1 MMRTSGAKRALFGIA
16 AACGA
21 LLMGASAQA
30 QGVNCDNAD
39 LQHLVDTYLDTQQ
52 TGDTL
57 KLPLANFAQYT
68 EQMEEASI
76 QSDMLSKPLKIDLHR
91 SFLDLATCSAYV
103 ELIVTDP
110 AHPYV
115 IGTRLQFSGRF
126 NPIAASRLNGLDSV
140 ITDKGD
146 WLFNASKT
154 LAYAK
159 GENWGEIPAADRDS
173 RDVLMAAANAY
184 LDSFDKKGVVV
195 PWGTPC
201 ARLEGGLYTGDRC
214 DVGIPSGIK
223 MAERQYVVDDTHGM
237 VAVFLQMGPNKRPDV
252 HSFRIEKG
260 KIRYIHTMTVCTTVN
275 CGQTVPDDVQKKLL
289 D

>member
-1 MMRTSGAKRALFGIA
+1 MARTGGTRRALLGIA

-21 LLMGASAQA
+21 LLAGAPALA
-30 QGVNCDNAD
+30 QGANCDRAD

-57 KLPLANFAQYT
+57 KLPLADFTQYT
-68 EQMEEASI
+68 EQMDDASI
-76 QSDMLSKPLKIDLHR
+76 QSDMLSKPQKIDLHR
-91 SFLDLATCSAYV
+91 SFLDVATCSAYV
-103 ELIVTDP
+103 EVIITDP

-126 NPIAASRLNGLDSV
+126 NPIAQSRLNGLDSV

-159 GENWGEIPAADRDS
+159 PENWGEIPAADRDS
-173 RDVLMAAANAY
+173 RAVLLAAANAY

-195 PWGTPC
+195 RG
-201 ARLEGGLYTGDRC
+201 
-214 DVGIPSGIK
+214 V
-223 MAERQYVVDDTHGM
+223 
-237 VAVFLQMGPNKRPDV
+237 N
-252 HSFRIEKG
+252 
-260 KIRYIHTMTVCTTVN
+260 KIRRKIRTLTRR
-275 CGQTVPDDVQKKLL
+275 
-289 D
+289 